1 MIGLDMHPISEWKG
15 GATDRSPVRNRRSI
29 RLRGYDYSQAGA
41 YFITICTQNRRC
53 LFGEIVHGGMR
64 LNAAGKMVQTVWDE
78 IPAYYPGIDIDEFII
93 MPNHIHGIVTIVGA
107 APRGRP
113 DTRSRRA
120 WGEGQAQGPAPT
132 RGPAPTGG
140 FALTGDSP
148 AGESASTRL
157 SLPDVVHRF
166 KTMTTK
172 RYVDGVKRNNWPP
185 FPGRLWQR
193 NYWEH
198 VVRNESELNRIRE
211 YIRHNPAK
219 WQLDKLRPNQPPA
232 ATNIRES
239 SATYGRGLGQPTDRP
254 YDWEEWMI

>member
-1 MIGLDMHPISEWKG
+1 MVGLDMHPISEWKE
-15 GATDRSPVRNRRSI
+15 GATGRSPVRRRRSI

-41 YFITICTQNRRC
+41 YFITICTQNRLC
-53 LFGEIVHGGMR
+53 LFGEIVDGGMR
-64 LNAAGKMVQTVWDE
+64 LNAAGKMVKTVWDE
-78 IPAYYPGIDIDEFII
+78 IPAYYPSIDIDEFIV
-93 MPNHIHGIVTIVGA
+93 MPNHIHGIVSIVGA

-113 DTRSRRA
+113 DPR
-120 WGEGQAQGPAPT
+120 GCGQAQGPAPT
-132 RGPAPTGG
+132 GGP
-140 FALTGDSP
+140 
-148 AGESASTRL
+148 ASTRL

-172 RYVDGVKRNNWPP
+172 RYVDGVKRNDWPP
-185 FPGRLWQR
+185 FPGNLWQR

-232 ATNIRES
+232 STNIRES
-239 SATYGRGLGQPTDRP
+239 SATYERGLGQPTDRP